1 VKWEAA
7 GGQSSLFAQAREQG
21 LWLAVKPSEVRV
33 EPRRCISLKIHQSH
47 HHVPES
53 SFILSFER
61 RLARHGE

>member
-1 VKWEAA
+1 
-7 GGQSSLFAQAREQG
+7 

-53 SFILSFER
+53 SFIL
-61 RLARHGE
+61 